1 MLSLRNSISTK
12 LFAAM
17 MAVAALII
25 VFVAII
31 IAVNM
36 RSGFSRYLAEA
47 ELTRFDRMHDSLV
60 ATHDASNPG
69 WPQFKGDRRAW
80 QRFIRQ
86 VIPPPRPPP
95 RRRPLLNDQRPS
107 SAASPVPQRSPQL
120 RRPPPPRPNRDP
132 MSFGSRLVLL
142 DASGERVVGG
152 NSGRPVFVKR
162 PIFGSGAAAGNP
174 PLGWYGFTAN
184 QRQVGSGNALFLRDQ
199 LLALLATSV
208 VALIL
213 SAIAAFWLARR
224 ILKPVRQLAQAG
236 DRLSEG
242 DYSIRLKQDRSD
254 ELGALL
260 RQFNTLA
267 ESLDTRD
274 KVERKWISD
283 TSHELKTPL
292 AVLRAQ
298 IEAIQD
304 GVHKPDA
311 KRLEELHNSTMRL
324 TQLVADLNSLSNMR
338 EGHLSTHKQI
348 EDLGEIIES
357 RLEDTLDHLSGKD
370 LSVESKLDQD
380 LLVECD
386 RFRIGQMLD
395 NLLQNAARYTDAPGK
410 IAVSARV
417 MSDRLEDQDMVEICI
432 DDTAPCPPAEAR
444 EKLFDR
450 FYREELSRDRRY
462 GGSGLGLSICREIV
476 SAHRGTIS
484 VMPSDLGG
492 LKVCVHLPKKQ
503 PES

>member
-1 MLSLRNSISTK
+1 MLSIRNSISTK
-12 LFAAM
+12 FFAAM
-17 MAVAALII
+17 MAVAALIV

-47 ELTRFDRMHDSLV
+47 ELARFDRL
-60 ATHDASNPG
+60 HDALAEAHDAADPG
-69 WPQFKGDRRAW
+69 WPQLADNRRAW
-80 QRFIRQ
+80 QRFIREA
-86 VIPPPRPPP
+86 VPPPRPLPGRRPP
-95 RRRPLLNDQRPS
+95 RGERP
-107 SAASPVPQRSPQL
+107 
-120 RRPPPPRPNRDP
+120 RRPPPPQDP
-132 MSFGSRLVLL
+132 MSFGTRLTLL
-142 DASGERVVGG
+142 DASGAWVVGG
-152 NSGRPVFVKR
+152 NREAILFARR
-162 PIFGSGAAAGNP
+162 PIFAA
-174 PLGWYGFTAN
+174 LGDDKPIGWFGFSTD
-184 QRQVGSGNALFLRDQ
+184 QRQVGGANALFLRDQ

-208 VALIL
+208 VALLL
-213 SAIAAFWLARR
+213 SALAAYWLARL
-224 ILKPVRQLAQAG
+224 ILKPVRKLADAG

-242 DYSIRLKQDRSD
+242 DYSIRLDEDRSD

-260 RQFNTLA
+260 KQFNRLA

-311 KRLEELHNSTMRL
+311 KRLEELHSSTMRL

-338 EGHLSTHKQI
+338 EGHLATHKQT
-348 EDLGEIIES
+348 EDIGEIIKS
-357 RLEDTLDHLSGKD
+357 RLDNTLDHLSGKN
-370 LSVESKLDQD
+370 LSVESQLEPD

-386 RFRIGQMLD
+386 RFRIGQLLD

-410 IAVSARV
+410 IFVSAKTV
-417 MSDRLEDQDMVEICI
+417 GSDDGSTDRVEICVE
-432 DDTAPCPPAEAR
+432 DSPPCPSPSAR

-476 SAHRGTIS
+476 SAHHGTIS
-484 VMPSDLGG
+484 LSPSELGG
-492 LKVCVHLPKKQ
+492 LKVCVLLPNKQ
-503 PES
+503 PLS

>member
-12 LFAAM
+12 FFAAM
-17 MAVAALII
+17 MAVAALIV

-47 ELTRFDRMHDSLV
+47 ELARFDRL
-60 ATHDASNPG
+60 HDALAEAHDAATPG
-69 WPQFKGDRRAW
+69 WPQLADDRRAW

-86 VIPPPRPPP
+86 AVPPP
-95 RRRPLLNDQRPS
+95 RRPPR
-107 SAASPVPQRSPQL
+107 RSPPRGERP
-120 RRPPPPRPNRDP
+120 RRPPPPMDP
-132 MSFGSRLVLL
+132 MSFGNRLTLL
-142 DASGERVVGG
+142 DAAGEWVVGG
-152 NSGRPVFVKR
+152 NRKRDLFAQR
-162 PIFGSGAAAGNP
+162 PIFANDSDTVP
-174 PLGWYGFTAN
+174 IGWFGFSTD
-184 QRQVGSGNALFLRDQ
+184 QRQVGGANALFLRDQ
-199 LLALLATSV
+199 LLALLATSI
-208 VALIL
+208 VALLL
-213 SAIAAFWLARR
+213 SALAAYWLARQ
-224 ILKPVRQLAQAG
+224 ILKPVRKLADAG

-242 DYSIRLKQDRSD
+242 DFSIRLDEDRSD

-260 RQFNTLA
+260 KQFNRLA

-311 KRLEELHNSTMRL
+311 KRLAELHSSTMRL
-324 TQLVADLNSLSNMR
+324 TQLVADLNNLSNMR
-338 EGHLSTHKQI
+338 EGHLATNKQV
-348 EDLGEIIES
+348 EDLGEIIKS
-357 RLEDTLDHLSGKD
+357 RLDDTLDHIGGKD
-370 LSVESKLDQD
+370 LSVTSELEPN

-386 RFRIGQMLD
+386 RFRIGQLMD
-395 NLLQNAARYTDAPGK
+395 NLLQNAARYTEAPGK
-410 IAVSARV
+410 ICVSAKQLGANNGRPK
-417 MSDRLEDQDMVEICI
+417 MIEICVE
-432 DDTAPCPPAEAR
+432 DSPPCPPASAR

-450 FYREELSRDRRY
+450 FYREEMSRDRRY

-476 SAHRGTIS
+476 AAHHGTIS
-484 VMPSDLGG
+484 VNPSDLGG
-492 LKVCVHLPKKQ
+492 LKVCVLLPNKQ
-503 PES
+503 PET